1 LIVDWVTL
9 LALAAIAALAW
20 FWSDSMR
27 AREAA
32 LESGRGACQRE
43 GLQLLDDTV
52 ALASL
57 RPVRDARGRL
67 SLRRVYVF
75 EFTDTGDNRRQGS
88 VTVLRGHAAG
98 VDLEPHLMQ

>member
-1 LIVDWVTL
+1 MEWSL
-9 LALAAIAALAW
+9 LVAVIAGTW
-20 FWSDSMR
+20 FWFDSMQ

-32 LESGRGACQRE
+32 LASSRDACSRA

-57 RPVRDARGRL
+57 RLVRDQRGKVA
-67 SLRRVYVF
+67 LRRVYIF

-88 VTVLRGHAAG
+88 VVVVRATPHSVE
-98 VDLEPHLMQ
+98 LEPYRMQ